1 MESYHVL
8 ELIGEG
14 SFGRV
19 YKGRKKFT
27 GHVVALKFIPKAGK
41 AQKDLKNLRREI
53 EIMSGLKHAN
63 IIELLDHFET
73 DDEVVVVTEF
83 AEGELFQILEDD
95 GKLLEEQIQSIACQL
110 LSALYYI
117 HTHRILHRD
126 MKPQNILLGKGG
138 VVKLCDFGFAR
149 AMSMNTLVLTS
160 IKGTPLYMSPEL
172 VEERPYDHTADL
184 WSLGCILYELYT
196 GQPPF
201 YTNSI
206 FQLVSLII
214 KDDIKW
220 PKSMSD
226 NFRSFLKGLL
236 TKDPKKRLNWP
247 FLLKHPFV
255 KNQVLVVKENLVHI
269 PLTDEPSAETLIAKE
284 KMSQKLASKG
294 VGSKILRK
302 ARQKMQAQEQKNYP
316 EKVKTQNCENKIR
329 NSVAESRN
337 VNTNSNKL
345 SVSVTET
352 EPIAR
357 VSSAKLE
364 SKNDMDVD
372 SDDDWAEVIDATDPK
387 NMQLTTPMTL
397 LSDKE
402 FQKRLFEQLNLA
414 KESILLKNLKGAA
427 TLRSIVKVIANLLA
441 TKCDSQLLWDFCCQC
456 KIPHELIDYLS
467 SLLLN
472 DSVSKCSWFPQIV
485 TDITAMLTAYAAS
498 DFNIKN
504 LVLKSGET
512 LKTQEKFGDT
522 ALKIVQLLATLLKSK
537 IILNN
542 AVYEQ
547 VLLCIVF
554 VCESVD
560 HGQSVDVASKVY
572 PELLSDSIVAKI
584 TNKICCREQN
594 AESEVVEGE
603 VENFSKPSDVDALTL
618 SCLAAMVYVPV
629 IALPIIK
636 QKQTVA
642 VHVVKIIHQ
651 SSATL
656 IVDMLKWPET
666 CLNALKILY
675 STCQLDDLIC
685 VQLSRDASFDLL
697 MTMLEGRSDDE
708 DELQC
713 LEVILNIL
721 TTVVVALGKECRN
734 LFQTYFNTL
743 VDVFVK
749 SKLPTLTL
757 ASATLLFKLSNLG
770 VIFQIPIDTF
780 FAVVSSAISNLTEV
794 DTLPPLAYG
803 LLDGAIGM
811 ILQILSDSEQ
821 SVTEWF
827 IECGAWMALWYRLGH
842 AIRADIQDGSDTD
855 TIPSTRRVQSGYP
868 DSNAFDPMLMSPE
881 GILSFFAITL
891 RVFSWDAMLYFPL
904 ICEANSIVPVCLVS
918 LLSKEFITSLGQHAQ
933 ARSRGLVEQIVICVM
948 RCFCFPFFGERIPAV
963 LQRYGRLLAEMNI
976 FPQILHSCI
985 THTVSSPEIPIRL
998 LNSLVTYYPMCLS
1011 MFLHSTTCEIE
1022 SKSSF
1027 PNSILLYFAT
1037 ILSEAT
1043 VVISTK
1049 LELLSMLLFIAQS
1062 SYDRGIDVV
1071 AAIATSTATVDKP
1084 CVAVCLEHE
1093 NDQVKNQAM
1102 CLLNVLIAACN
1113 SEIHSG
1119 IENTQTGLPVAK
1131 HFFEFQNRLVL
1142 LPTWQKSFEKLVS
1155 HLRKLMQSDS
1165 SHNVLIA
1172 CRFLKNIFDWDET
1185 LQGLFVDSD
1194 LHVGLIEALFDSDFG
1209 PVCRDVC
1216 EALFVMCKFPAVKE
1230 SLKSRYADRLRALA
1244 TSFSELKPDNTRFLS
1259 DGLSHAE
1266 RIMTDSLL
1274 KKLVAKLAF
1283 R

>member
-1 MESYHVL
+1 MEKYHVL

-19 YKGRKKFT
+19 YKGRKKYT

-41 AQKDLKNLRREI
+41 AEKDLRNLRREI
-53 EIMSGLKHAN
+53 EIMSGLKHVN

-110 LSALYYI
+110 LSALYYL

-236 TKDPKKRLNWP
+236 TKDPKKRLTWP

-255 KNQVLVVKENLVHI
+255 KNQVSVTKENLAHV
-269 PLTDEPSAETLIAKE
+269 PLTDEPSAEVLIAKE

-302 ARQKMQAQEQKNYP
+302 ARQKMQAQELKQQQ
-316 EKVKTQNCENKIR
+316 EKVKSHNFENEMR
-329 NSVAESRN
+329 SSTAESRN
-337 VNTNSNKL
+337 VNANSNKP
-345 SVSVTET
+345 SISFTESQT
-352 EPIAR
+352 ITR
-357 VSSAKLE
+357 VSSAKLDRDD
-364 SKNDMDVD
+364 DMDID
-372 SDDDWAEVIDATDPK
+372 SDDDDWAEVIDATDPK

-402 FQKRLFEQLNLA
+402 FQKRLYEQLNFA

-427 TLRSIVKVIANLLA
+427 TLRSIVKVVANLLA
-441 TKCDSQLLWDFCCQC
+441 TKCDSQLLWEFCYEC
-456 KIPHELIDYLS
+456 KVPHELIDYLS
-467 SLLLN
+467 LLLLN
-472 DSVSKCSWFPQIV
+472 DSVAKCSWFPQIV
-485 TDITAMLTAYAAS
+485 TDIVGMLTAYAAS
-498 DFNIKN
+498 DFNVKN
-504 LVLKSGET
+504 LVLKTGDT

-522 ALKIVQLLATLLKSK
+522 AVKLVRLLTSILASK
-537 IILNN
+537 ISLNDV
-542 AVYEQ
+542 VYEQ

-560 HGQSVDVASKVY
+560 HGQNVSVASKVY
-572 PELLSDSIVAKI
+572 HELLTGNVVTMI
-584 TNKICCREQN
+584 TSKICTTEKSS
-594 AESEVVEGE
+594 ESGAVNSPNEVQ
-603 VENFSKPSDVDALTL
+603 ALTL
-618 SCLAAMVYVPV
+618 SCLAALTYVPV

-636 QKQTVA
+636 SKQTLTM
-642 VHVVKIIHQ
+642 HVIKIIHNH
-651 SSATL
+651 SAAP
-656 IVDMLKWPET
+656 IMEMLKWPAT

-675 STCQLDDLIC
+675 STCQLDDIIC
-685 VQLSRDASFDLL
+685 VQLSSDANFDLL

-713 LEVILNIL
+713 LEIIFNIL

-734 LFQTYFNTL
+734 LFQTYFGTL

-757 ASATLLFKLSNLG
+757 ASATLLFKLSCLG

-780 FAVVSSAISNLTEV
+780 FAVTSSAISNLTEV
-794 DTLPPLAYG
+794 DTLPPLGYG

-811 ILQILSDSEQ
+811 VLQILSDSEQ
-821 SVTEWF
+821 SETEWF

-842 AIRADIQDGSDTD
+842 AIRADIQDSSDTD

-868 DSNAFDPMLMSPE
+868 DSNAYDPMLMSPE
-881 GILSFFAITL
+881 GISSFFSITL
-891 RVFSWDAMLYFPL
+891 RVYAWDSMLYFPL
-904 ICEANSIVPVCLVS
+904 LCEANSIVPVCLLS
-918 LLSKEFITSLGQHAQ
+918 LLSKEFVTSLGEHVQ
-933 ARSRGLVEQIVICVM
+933 AHGRSVVEQIVIYVM
-948 RCFCFPFFGERIPAV
+948 RCFCLPFFGEKNPAV
-963 LQRYGRLLAEMNI
+963 LRRFGRVLAEMNI

-985 THTVSSPEIPIRL
+985 THTVANPEVPIHL
-998 LNSLVTYYPMCLS
+998 LNQLITHYPMCLS
-1011 MFLHSTTCEIE
+1011 MFLHSTLCEIE

-1027 PNSILLYFAT
+1027 SNSIVLYFSG
-1037 ILSEAT
+1037 ILSEDNVT
-1043 VVISTK
+1043 LPTK
-1049 LELLSMLLFIAQS
+1049 CELLAMLQFIAQS
-1062 SYDRGIDVV
+1062 SCDRSIDIVSTI
-1071 AAIATSTATVDKP
+1071 AASAGTIDEPALS
-1084 CVAVCLEHE
+1084 VCLLNE
-1093 NDQVKNQAM
+1093 NNQVKNHALR
-1102 CLLNVLIAACN
+1102 LLNLLMLACN
-1113 SEIHSG
+1113 AEIHSG
-1119 IENTQTGLPVAK
+1119 LENLDSNIPVTK
-1131 HFFEFQNRLVL
+1131 HFFEIQNRLNL
-1142 LPTWQKSFEKLVS
+1142 LPTWRKCFEKTLTY
-1155 HLRKLMQSDS
+1155 LQELLQSDKS
-1165 SHNVLIA
+1165 ETVAIA
-1172 CRFLKNIFDWDET
+1172 SLYLKNVFEWDEN
-1185 LQGLFVDSD
+1185 LQLMFVNSD
-1194 LHVGLIEALFDSDFG
+1194 LHILLMEALLDCEFDR
-1209 PVCRDVC
+1209 VCRIICD
-1216 EALFVMCKFPAVKE
+1216 ALFVMSKIPLVRDSF
-1230 SLKSRYADRLRALA
+1230 KSKYFDRLNTFAR
-1244 TSFSELKPDNTRFLS
+1244 SFAGFNPDNTRFMS
-1259 DGLSHAE
+1259 DGVSHVE
-1266 RIMTDSLL
+1266 RIMIDTML
-1274 KKLVAKLAF
+1274 KKLTARIAS